1 MEKIHFIREAKHSTH
16 AIAWQFVGQGVLL
29 ILLGILV
36 VMYPQ
41 LLILFFGIAFILIG
55 LGSLAAA
62 YKVRKFAKR
71 FDVFFDLF
79 G

>member
-16 AIAWQFVGQGVLL
+16 AVVWQFVAQGVLL
-29 ILLGILV
+29 IMLGLLV
-36 VMYPQ
+36 VLYPQ
-41 LLILFFGIAFILIG
+41 LLILFFAFTFILIG
-55 LGSLAAA
+55 LSSLVAA
-62 YKVRKFAKR
+62 YRIRRFAKR